1 MICRKVRSTTGMQYR
16 DRWNNLVTVRYEIDQ
31 LYFPPVLIGW
41 QKCGC
46 FLPPES
52 GKQIV
57 YYCPHEYAKT
67 LWKAVNAHFRRPLHC
82 PFTDKCLLH
91 ANKWGPYEIK
101 GAFMGKSKSGCS
113 NLTKIL
119 RFLGRFKNGWWI
131 HKIHTLDGFFGS
143 HSQNPDFWDYRF
155 KGSIFVG
162 AMGGEGFE
170 KRNYDKRFSEYIWQA
185 FYCTCMTFIYQ

>member
-1 MICRKVRSTTGMQYR
+1 
-16 DRWNNLVTVRYEIDQ
+16 
-31 LYFPPVLIGW
+31 
-41 QKCGC
+41 
-46 FLPPES
+46 
-52 GKQIV
+52 
-57 YYCPHEYAKT
+57 
-67 LWKAVNAHFRRPLHC
+67 
-82 PFTDKCLLH
+82 
-91 ANKWGPYEIK
+91 
-101 GAFMGKSKSGCS
+101 MGKSKSGCS

-170 KRNYDKRFSEYIWQA
+170 KSIYDKRFTVHVWHLFINKWLPPGPTVGHLHLFQKKKKKKKGKYPGDGYFGIDWAIMYKFSFVEINLPGYWPREWKCSYIDRLA
-185 FYCTCMTFIYQ
+185 LDNFG